1 MALKIITADQRL
13 ATPQKVNIILLGPSG
28 VGKTTQARTLD
39 PNSTLFIDL
48 EAGTL
53 AIQDWKGDVIDVRS
67 SALELGV
74 HPWEFARALACLLCG
89 PDPADPSGPYSQKA
103 YDQYRGALGEPEELF
118 GSKRKNGAYTQV
130 FVDSI
135 TVASRLCF
143 AWAQTQPEAFNQQ
156 GKPDTR
162 GAYGLLG
169 REMMRW
175 LTTLQHIPGK
185 SIIVVGILDKQ
196 TDDLKRVSWEPQIE
210 GSKTGRE
217 MGGIF
222 DQVITLQNFSTE
234 DGRQYRA
241 FVTNQDNAYG
251 YPAKDRSGRLDALEE
266 PNLGKLINKI
276 RSGPRKDGKLQLEVP
291 TVTTAEEA
299 K

>member
-39 PNSTLFIDL
+39 PSSTLFIDL
-48 EAGTL
+48 EAGLL
-53 AIQDWKGDVIDVRS
+53 AIQDWKGDVIDVRA

-74 HPWEFARALACLLCG
+74 HPWEFARAIACLLCG
-89 PDPADPSGPYSQKA
+89 PDPADPTGPYSQKA
-103 YDQYRGALGEPEELF
+103 YDQYRGALGEPQALF
-118 GSKRKNGAYTQV
+118 GKYTQV

-222 DQVITLQNFSTE
+222 DQVVTLQNFSTE

-241 FVTNQDNAYG
+241 FVTNQDNTFG
-251 YPAKDRSGRLDALEE
+251 YPAKDRSGRLDPLEE
-266 PNLGKLINKI
+266 PNLGKMIEKI
-276 RSGPRKDGKLQLEVP
+276 RSGPRRDGTLQLNVP
-291 TVTTAEEA
+291 ANNTAEEA
-299 K
+299 Q

>member
-1 MALKIITADQRL
+1 MAMKIITADQRL
-13 ATPQKVNIILLGPSG
+13 ATPQKVNIILLGHSG

-39 PNSTLFIDL
+39 PATTLFIDL

-53 AIQDWKGDVIDVRS
+53 AIQDWKGDVIDVRA

-74 HPWEFARALACLLCG
+74 HPWEFARAVACLLCG

-103 YDQYRGALGEPEELF
+103 YDQYKQALGDPAVLF
-118 GSKRKNGAYTQV
+118 GKYTQI

-135 TVASRLCF
+135 TVASRICF
-143 AWAQTQPEAFNQQ
+143 AWSQTQPDAFSEKN

-169 REMMRW
+169 REMIRW

-217 MGGIF
+217 MAGIF
-222 DQVITLQNFSTE
+222 DQVITLQNFTS
-234 DGRQYRA
+234 DSGQQYRA
-241 FVTNQDNAYG
+241 FVTHQDNPYG
-251 YPAKDRSGRLDALEE
+251 YPAKDRSGRLELIEE
-266 PNLGKLINKI
+266 PNLGKLIHKI
-276 RSGPRKDGKLQLEVP
+276 RTGPRRDGALQLNVPAPTQTEEV
-291 TVTTAEEA
+291 

>member
-1 MALKIITADQRL
+1 MAMKIITADQRL

-39 PNSTLFIDL
+39 PATTLFIDL

-53 AIQDWKGDVIDVRS
+53 AIQDWKGDVIDVRA

-74 HPWEFARALACLLCG
+74 HPWEFARAVACLLCG

-103 YDQYRGALGEPEELF
+103 YDQYKQALGDPTTLF
-118 GSKRKNGAYTQV
+118 GKYTQI

-135 TVASRLCF
+135 TVASRICF
-143 AWAQTQPEAFNQQ
+143 AWSQTQPDAFSEKN

-169 REMMRW
+169 REMIRW

-217 MGGIF
+217 MAGIF
-222 DQVITLQNFSTE
+222 DQVITLQNFTS
-234 DGRQYRA
+234 DSGQQYRA
-241 FVTNQDNAYG
+241 FVTHQDNPYG
-251 YPAKDRSGRLDALEE
+251 YPAKDRSGRLELIEE
-266 PNLGKLINKI
+266 PNLGKLIHKI
-276 RSGPRKDGKLQLEVP
+276 RTGPRRDGALQLNVPAPTQTEEV
-291 TVTTAEEA
+291 